1 MSTKK
6 ETYQQLRE
14 MVRKLERFMG
24 NLDESENSCCGIST
38 CQCHALVEIG
48 RSGNISLEGLSK
60 KLGLDNSTLSRTV
73 NSLVTCAFVRRKI
86 DTKDRR
92 YVIIKLTEKGNKL
105 YQGIETKMDQYFE
118 KAYREIPEEK
128 REQVIES
135 LDLVL
140 KAVQKAECCR
150 I

>member
-1 MSTKK
+1 MNTKK

-48 RSGNISLEGLSK
+48 RTGGISLEGLSK
-60 KLGLDNSTLSRTV
+60 RLELDNSTISRTV
-73 NSLVTCAFVRRKI
+73 NALVTCAFAKRKI

-92 YVIIKLTEKGNKL
+92 YITIKLTEKGKKV
-105 YQGIETKMDQYFE
+105 YQDIETNMDQYFE
-118 KAYREIPEEK
+118 KVYGKIPEEK
-128 REQVIES
+128 RKEVLES
-135 LDLVL
+135 FDLVL
-140 KAVQKAECCR
+140 KAIQKAECCQ